1 VRRLRLLVDRRA
13 RLSSSG
19 RVLAIRGTIRLV
31 VPADLVV
38 RVREW
43 AREWHRALAVRC
55 IRRGRF
61 RREREV
67 REDLALHRDQDLVV
81 VRDGLRLGIGQEL
94 LRAG

>member
-1 VRRLRLLVDRRA
+1 MRRLRLLVDRRA

-31 VPADLVV
+31 VRVV
-38 RVREW
+38 RDNVREW

-67 REDLALHRDQDLVV
+67 REDLALHRDQDLVAG
-81 VRDGLRLGIGQEL
+81 RDGLRLGIGQEL

>member
-1 VRRLRLLVDRRA
+1 MRLLRLRVDRRA

-19 RVLAIRGTIRLV
+19 QGLATRATIRRVDL
-31 VPADLVV
+31 AD

-43 AREWHRALAVRC
+43 AREWHRAHGVRC
-55 IRRGRF
+55 IRRGRS

-67 REDLALHRDQDLVV
+67 REDRALLRDQDLVAD
-81 VRDGLRLGIGQEL
+81 RDGLRLGIGQEL